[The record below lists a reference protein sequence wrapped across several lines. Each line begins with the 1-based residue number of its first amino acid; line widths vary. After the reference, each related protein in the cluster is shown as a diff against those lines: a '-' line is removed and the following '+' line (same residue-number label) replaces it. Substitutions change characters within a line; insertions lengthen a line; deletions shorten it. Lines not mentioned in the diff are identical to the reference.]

1 MSSQLNV
8 DTIADKAGSGPVG
21 LTKQIAAKAFGN
33 AGSDASIRNSLNIST
48 NTDSGTGLYTYGLSN
63 AFTAD
68 IDQHCAMAGMCTGG
82 ARYPRTGTTNTTA
95 SAIEI
100 HIENSSGSNTDSS
113 HTFQLT
119 GDLA

>member
-1 MSSQLNV
+1 MTSQLNV
-8 DTIADKAGSGPVG
+8 DTIADKAGSGPVA
-21 LTKQIAAKAFGN
+21 LTKQIAAKAFAN
-33 AGSDASIRNSLNIST
+33 AGSDSSVRNSLNIST

-82 ARYPRTGTTNTTA
+82 ARFPRIGTTNTTA
-95 SAIEI
+95 SVVEI
-100 HIENSSGSNTDSS
+100 HVENTSGSNADSS
-113 HTFQLT
+113 HAFQLT